1 MSSKRQVWQYR
12 CDFCAKRNLSAGA
25 IAKHEKHCTAN
36 PNRICRMCAAIKKE
50 QKALDALIACLS
62 LAKPDYGIAELREL
76 AEECPACILAA
87 IRQSKI
93 RETYKAA
100 SANEQEWS
108 EEGGPLDLKWDFKE
122 ALKDFWAR
130 INEAAY
136 EADAWPY

>member
-1 MSSKRQVWQYR
+1 
-12 CDFCAKRNLSAGA
+12 
-25 IAKHEKHCTAN
+25 
-36 PNRICRMCAAIKKE
+36 MCAATKKE
-50 QKALDALIACLS
+50 QKPIGDLVACLN
-62 LAKPDYGIAELREL
+62 LEKEDYGIAALCER

-93 RETYKAA
+93 RETYKATFA
-100 SANEQEWS
+100 SEQEWS
-108 EEGGPLDLKWDFKE
+108 EAGGPLDLKWDFKE